1 MRLGFACA
9 WDDPPEKTWSYTPW
23 HLRAALARQCA
34 LVDAG
39 IKLTPFQRKVLDALH
54 YRIKKGRFSSY
65 YGPSRLRD
73 LVNAQ
78 VIQQA
83 FRASP
88 FDVLLQMDDLT
99 IPRMPFYLYQ
109 DMSYAALLHWLNEG
123 HALFG
128 FTHLNLD
135 VIARRAER
143 QQKAY
148 NRAAGVF
155 TMSRWL
161 GNQLLTLAGV
171 PQSKIHVVYSG
182 SNVIGASCDRP
193 RRTGPLRKKLLFLG
207 RDFYRKGGDL
217 VVQAT
222 HLLRRE
228 QDPQIE
234 LTVAGPEQ
242 WPLPG
247 EIPAGVQ
254 FLGKLAPSQMPALFA
269 THDLLVIPS
278 RFEPFGIAFVE
289 ALAAGLPCIGRND
302 FAMPEIIQN
311 GTNGA
316 LLLHDDAHVLAEVI
330 LRTLQN
336 DFIYIQTARAV
347 RQVRQVFSWDR
358 VAADMLQQMIAPSDS
373 DPSPGLPQCHT
384 GSFTAGSPPA
394 RGAAP

>member
-23 HLRAALARQCA
+23 HLQAALARQCA

-39 IKLTPFQRKVLDALH
+39 IELTPFQRKLLDALH
-54 YRIKKGRFSSY
+54 YRFQNGRLSSY

-73 LVNAQ
+73 LVNHL

-83 FRASP
+83 FREKP
-88 FDVLLQMDDLT
+88 FDVLLQMDDLA

-109 DMSYAALLHWLNEG
+109 DMSYAALIHWLNDG

-135 VIARRAER
+135 IIARRADR
-143 QQKAY
+143 QQQVY
-148 NRAAGVF
+148 SRAEGLF

-161 GNQLLTLAGV
+161 GDQIRTLAGV
-171 PQSKIHVVYSG
+171 PQRKIHTVYSG
-182 SNVIGASCDRP
+182 SNVIDASCHRP
-193 RRTGPLRKKLLFLG
+193 MRAGPLRKKLLFLG

-222 HLLRRE
+222 ALLRRE

-234 LTVAGPEQ
+234 LSVAGPEH

-247 EIPAGVQ
+247 GIPTGVQ

-269 THDLLVIPS
+269 AHDLLVLPS

-316 LLLHDDAHVLAEVI
+316 LLQHDDAYALAEII
-330 LRTLQN
+330 LHTLQN
-336 DFIYIQTARAV
+336 DFVYAQTARAV
-347 RQVRQVFSWDR
+347 MQVRQFFSWDR
-358 VAADMLQQMIAPSDS
+358 VAADMLQQMGPC
-373 DPSPGLPQCHT
+373 L
-384 GSFTAGSPPA
+384 
-394 RGAAP
+394 